1 MHLSLA
7 PSSPGSPM
15 RWLLTALGLMI
26 SLATGTEPLGAQGQV
41 RAGASAGIA
50 MPSGVLQDQANPGWQ
65 AGASLDVW
73 LPEMPASLRVDAAYG
88 RFGFKSTP
96 VGSTE
101 RVTGAR
107 TIASASL
114 GVSVGSAD
122 SLSTAWPYALAGLSV
137 NHIAC
142 TGPSAGTSDCEAAWQ
157 MGWNA
162 GLGARFNLFGRRG
175 FADARFHCVSRGV
188 KDLCYLPLTIG
199 LLFWSHEVSPI
210 DQ

>member
-1 MHLSLA
+1 
-7 PSSPGSPM
+7 M
-15 RWLLTALGLMI
+15 RWLLTSVGLMI
-26 SLATGTEPLGAQGQV
+26 SFGTGTEPLGAQGQM
-41 RAGASAGIA
+41 RAGVGAGIA
-50 MPSGVLQDQANPGWQ
+50 MPSGELQDLANPGWL
-65 AGASLDVW
+65 ALASLDVW
-73 LPEMPASLRVDAAYG
+73 LPDMPASLRVDAAYD
-88 RFGFKSTP
+88 RFRFKSPP

-188 KDLCYLPLTIG
+188 KDLCYLPLTVG